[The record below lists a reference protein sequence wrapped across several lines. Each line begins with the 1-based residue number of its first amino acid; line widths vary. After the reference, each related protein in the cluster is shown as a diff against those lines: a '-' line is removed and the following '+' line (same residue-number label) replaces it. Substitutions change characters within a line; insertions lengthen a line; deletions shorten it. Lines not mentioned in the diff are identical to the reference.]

1 MLELENI
8 VEEIITKRAEKAQ
21 FQQLFAD
28 KVAQLR
34 MALDNKTEQL
44 DKDIYYLTQT
54 ARVEFEQLPSK
65 ATKTQRKLS
74 LLSGDFIVKLPTR
87 KLEADKTVL
96 LQWGRTNASEYVD
109 QKIVESFK
117 WADFKKHLQITEDGQ
132 VVNTET
138 GEVVSEG
145 VSVIDVAEEVIIK

>member
-8 VEEIITKRAEKAQ
+8 VEEIIAKRTEKAQ

-54 ARVEFEQLPSK
+54 ARVEFEQLPYRS
-65 ATKTQRKLS
+65 TPTTRKIT
-74 LLSGDFIVKLPTR
+74 LLSGEIIVKAPTQ
-87 KLEADKTVL
+87 KLKEDKVVL
-96 LQWGRTNASEYVD
+96 LQKGPAYLV
-109 QKIVESFK
+109 KIKETRAFD
-117 WADFKKHLQITEDGQ
+117 WAGYKKGLKIFDGQ
-132 VVNTET
+132 VVDTVT
-138 GEVVSEG
+138 GEIVTEG
-145 VSVIDVAEEVIIK
+145 VSIVDVPEEVVIK